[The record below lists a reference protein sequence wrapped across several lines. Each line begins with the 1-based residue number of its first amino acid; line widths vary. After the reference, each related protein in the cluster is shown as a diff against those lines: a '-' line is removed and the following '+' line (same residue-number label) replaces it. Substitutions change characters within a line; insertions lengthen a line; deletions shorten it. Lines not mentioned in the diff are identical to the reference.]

1 MQRRHFL
8 RSASCLSAAAALLP
22 ATTWAQASKKALIP
36 VKFTLD
42 FKVTSQTSPFFLAS
56 AKGYYAAEGLDVQ
69 IDVGAGSVASIT
81 RVATGAYDLGLGDI
95 SSMIEAHA
103 NGSLPVQA
111 VYQYY
116 NRAPFTIIGRKD
128 RGITTDFESL
138 KGKKVAAAAVEA
150 TRRCWPMVAEQ
161 QHLGEPAFQWITT
174 DFSARDNVMVRGDVD
189 AATYFHDSAISLF
202 MRMPMEQLSVLSY
215 ADAGVHLYGNAVLA
229 SQKLLDEKPDVVRA
243 FLRATQRALVE
254 ALVNPQAALAAVH
267 AREPMLRAD
276 QESARWA
283 ITRNYLA
290 NAETARVGLGR
301 VDSAV
306 LQAQI
311 AQVGKTFGLKQ
322 LPAAEQVWNTAFLPE
337 MVKAGAAV

>member
-8 RSASCLSAAAALLP
+8 RSASYLSAAALIP
-22 ATTWAQASKKALIP
+22 VSSWAQATKKELIP

-42 FKVTSQTSPFFLAS
+42 FKVTSQTSPFFLAA

-103 NGSLPVQA
+103 NSTLPVQA

-128 RGITTDFESL
+128 KGITDSFESL

-150 TRRCWPMVAEQ
+150 TRRCWPMVAERQ
-161 QHLGEPAFQWITT
+161 NLGEPAFQWITT
-174 DFSARDNVMVRGDVD
+174 DFSARDNVMIRGDVD

-202 MRMPMEQLSVLSY
+202 MRMPKEQLSVLSY

-229 SQKLLDEKPDVVRA
+229 SQKMITEKPDVVRA
-243 FLRATQRALVE
+243 FLRATQRALLE
-254 ALVNPQAALAAVH
+254 TLDNPQAALAAVH

-276 QESARWA
+276 QEIARWA

-290 NAETARVGLGR
+290 TAETARVGLGHI
-301 VDSAV
+301 DPAV

-322 LPAAEQVWNTAFLPE
+322 LPAAQQVWNTGFLPDV
-337 MVKAGAAV
+337 VKAGGSA